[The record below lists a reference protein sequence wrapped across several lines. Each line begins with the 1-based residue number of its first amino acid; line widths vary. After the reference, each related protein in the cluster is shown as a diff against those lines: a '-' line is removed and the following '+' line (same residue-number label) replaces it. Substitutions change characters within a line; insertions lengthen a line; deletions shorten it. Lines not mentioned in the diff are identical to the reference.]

1 MNNPYQQAKP
11 GQRPPLVRDTFVK
24 VTLIGPPLKEQL
36 AVPVTALHDETLY
49 LLKDGKLAIQPVNV
63 DFIHNQLAVIKS
75 GLNSGDVVVVSQL
88 QPAVK
93 GMPLKPQPDK
103 ALVQWI
109 KQQAGGHL

>member
-1 MNNPYQQAKP
+1 M
-11 GQRPPLVRDTFVK
+11 
-24 VTLIGPPLKEQL
+24 
-36 AVPVTALHDETLY
+36 HDETLY